1 MNKHTRAR
9 VLVERGSQIVYNI
22 IPKVPQM
29 ANYELLQGQFY
40 QDFTFFEEKGCV
52 IITSNNAN
60 QKLLWQCKQR
70 HG

>member
-1 MNKHTRAR
+1 
-9 VLVERGSQIVYNI
+9 
-22 IPKVPQM
+22 M

-40 QDFTFFEEKGCV
+40 QDFTFFEEKECV
-52 IITSNNAN
+52 ITTSNNAN